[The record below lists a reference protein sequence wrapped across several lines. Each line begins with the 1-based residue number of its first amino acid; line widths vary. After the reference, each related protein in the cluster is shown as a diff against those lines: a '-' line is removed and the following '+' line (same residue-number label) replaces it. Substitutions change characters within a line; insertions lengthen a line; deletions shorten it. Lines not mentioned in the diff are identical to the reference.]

1 MAETAPQTY
10 ANHRKFVPL
19 YHFVPSAILI
29 VNQVWA
35 IVRLVRTP
43 SWESGFGVLLAFALL
58 CVFWYAR
65 EFPLKVQDRLI
76 RLEMRLRLQ
85 QVLPA
90 DLRPRIQELTPR
102 QLIGLRFASDAEMTD
117 LVRDVLANNI
127 QDRETI
133 KKKIKNWQAD
143 NLRA

>member
-1 MAETAPQTY
+1 MAETVPQTY
-10 ANHRKFVPL
+10 ANHRRFVPL
-19 YHFVPSAILI
+19 YHFVSFAILA

-35 IVRLVRTP
+35 VVRLVRTP

-58 CVFWYAR
+58 CVFFYAR

-85 QVLPA
+85 QVLPP
-90 DLRPRIQELTPR
+90 DLRPRILDLTAA
-102 QLIGLRFASDAEMTD
+102 QLIGLRFAGDSEMTD

>member
-1 MAETAPQTY
+1 MAETVPQSY
-10 ANHRKFVPL
+10 AHHRKFVPL
-19 YHFVPSAILI
+19 YHFVSFAIFL
-29 VNQVWA
+29 VNQIWA
-35 IVRLVRTP
+35 VVRLVRAP

-58 CVFWYAR
+58 CVFWYSR
-65 EFPLKVQDRLI
+65 EFPLAVQDRLI

-133 KKKIKNWQAD
+133 KKKIKDWQAD
-143 NLRA
+143 NFRA

>member
-1 MAETAPQTY
+1 MAETTPQNY

-19 YHFVPSAILI
+19 YHFVAFAILV
-29 VNQVWA
+29 VNQIWA
-35 IVRLVRTP
+35 IVRLVRAP
-43 SWESGFGVLLAFALL
+43 SWETGFGILLAFALL
-58 CVFWYAR
+58 VVFFYSR
-65 EFPLKVQDRLI
+65 DFPLKVQDRLI

-90 DLRPRIQELTPR
+90 DLRTRIQELTIP
-102 QLIGLRFASDAEMTD
+102 QLVGLRFASDAEMTD

-143 NLRA
+143 NVRA

>member
-1 MAETAPQTY
+1 MAEMVPQSY
-10 ANHRKFVPL
+10 ANHRRFVPL
-19 YHFVPSAILI
+19 YHFVSSAILI
-29 VNQVWA
+29 VNQVWS

-43 SWESGFGVLLAFALL
+43 TWETGFGVLLAFALL
-58 CVFWYAR
+58 CVFWFAR

-90 DLRPRIQELTPR
+90 DLRPRIMELTAP
-102 QLIGLRFASDAEMTD
+102 QLIALRFASDAEMTD

-127 QDRETI
+127 QERETI

-143 NLRA
+143 NFRA

>member
-10 ANHRKFVPL
+10 ANHRRFVPL
-19 YHFVPSAILI
+19 YHFVSFGILGI
-29 VNQVWA
+29 NQAWA
-35 IVRLVRTP
+35 VVRLVRTP

-58 CVFWYAR
+58 CIFYYAR

-85 QVLPA
+85 QVLPP
-90 DLRPRIQELTPR
+90 DLRPRILDLTAA

-117 LVRDVLANNI
+117 LVRDILTNNI
-127 QDRETI
+127 RDRETI

-143 NLRA
+143 DLRA

>member
-19 YHFVPSAILI
+19 YHFVSFGILGI
-29 VNQVWA
+29 NQVWA
-35 IVRLVRTP
+35 VVRLVRTP

-58 CVFWYAR
+58 CIFFYAR

-85 QVLPA
+85 QVLPP
-90 DLRPRIQELTPR
+90 DLRPRILDLTAA

-117 LVRDVLANNI
+117 LVRDILTNNI
-127 QDRETI
+127 RDRETI
-133 KKKIKNWQAD
+133 KKKIKNWAAD
-143 NLRA
+143 DFRA

>member
-1 MAETAPQTY
+1 MAETAPQNY
-10 ANHRKFVPL
+10 ANHRRLVPM
-19 YHFVPSAILI
+19 YHFVSFAILA

-43 SWESGFGVLLAFALL
+43 SWESGFGVLLAFTLL
-58 CVFWYAR
+58 CIFWYAR

-90 DLRPRIQELTPR
+90 DLRPRIFELTAA
-102 QLIGLRFASDAEMTD
+102 QLVGLRFASDAEMTD

>member
-1 MAETAPQTY
+1 MAETVPQNY

-85 QVLPA
+85 QILPA
-90 DLRPRIQELTPR
+90 DLRPRILELTAP
-102 QLIGLRFASDAEMTD
+102 QLIGLRFAGDAENCRLELGKMRPKTGEGSRTEPVTGAVE
-117 LVRDVLANNI
+117 LPG
-127 QDRETI
+127 
-133 KKKIKNWQAD
+133 
-143 NLRA
+143 